1 MQLLVVLG
9 LRGVAQY
16 GSSGALPPD
25 SKPYPADEPGS
36 STCNYSLVLV
46 YSSTVVSASFCFG
59 CGVVLLFG
67 RVWSLVS
74 GFARGVLAGQLEV
87 LYGISC
93 RKDCGGLGNGRL
105 NSRNTTTKM
114 EQQERAALRI
124 PSPKTP
130 KTRRRRV
137 CLLPCQYLRPLHPK
151 ALHESA
157 LPWLWTLTPQCCAL
171 PAPTRTWK
179 RPLASQIKAL

>member
-36 STCNYSLVLV
+36 SACNCSLVLV
-46 YSSTVVSASFCFG
+46 YSSTVISASFCFG

-105 NSRNTTTKM
+105 NSRNTTTKLG
-114 EQQERAALRI
+114 QQERAALRI
-124 PSPKTP
+124 PSPRTP
-130 KTRRRRV
+130 KTRRYRV
-137 CLLPCQYLRPLHPK
+137 PTPCRYLRPLHHK
-151 ALHESA
+151 ALRESA
-157 LPWLWTLTPQCCAL
+157 LPWLWTLPPTG
-171 PAPTRTWK
+171 APS
-179 RPLASQIKAL
+179 PLRRGHGNGPWQAI